1 MNSTSIKTMGKV
13 PCGAFTL
20 KKGDIGMKKA
30 VNRITDHPI
39 LPIPDRKTVSFTWK
53 GERYEAFDGE
63 VISSALF
70 AHGIKI
76 FGHHNSD
83 GSPQGIFCAN
93 GQCAQCTVIADGL
106 PVKACMAPVREGM
119 AINPC
124 EGLAELPE
132 TDRLKSSFR
141 EVPVV
146 QCDVLIIGAGP
157 SGISAAI
164 ELGKCGKEVIIVD
177 DKSAPGGKLV
187 LQTHTFFGSI
197 SDCYA
202 GTRGIDIAVI
212 LSKELEKYQS
222 VKLWLNSTAVAVFSD
237 RRVGIVKDGEY
248 VLVEPGILL
257 NAAGA
262 REKALAFPGCDLP
275 GVYGAGAFQ
284 TLLNR
289 DLVKTSERLF
299 IIGGGNVGI
308 IAGYHAL
315 QAGIKVVGL
324 VEALPKV
331 GGYLVHANKLQ
342 RFGVPLYTSHSVVR
356 CEGREHVESITI
368 AEVDSSFR
376 PKEGTYRRFEVDTV
390 LVAVGLNSM
399 DEMHRQAG
407 KFGMKVHAAGDA
419 EEIAEASAAMFSGRI
434 KGLEIAAELGEKVTI
449 PQEWRDKNEVLKS
462 KPGKVTQHKFSRN
475 GSKVFPV
482 FHCLQEIPCNPCTE
496 VCPNNSIQISDSNLM
511 GLPHFEGKC
520 GGCMK
525 CVAVCPGLAVTLV
538 DERKSVEGKA
548 IVTVPFELS
557 ASYVKEGHE
566 ADLVDTDGAFLVR
579 AKIEKVADR
588 KFQDRTLLVSLEVP
602 SELAEKVAGIRI
614 AEPEAPAPAADD
626 AQKGDAIICRC
637 ERVGESMIREE
648 IRKGV
653 RDLNALKATIR
664 CSMGS
669 CGGKT
674 CTKLIERICREE
686 GIRDSELT
694 PFTVRPLEMEVA
706 LEIFAGQAAE

>member
-1 MNSTSIKTMGKV
+1 
-13 PCGAFTL
+13 
-20 KKGDIGMKKA
+20 MKKA

-39 LPIPDRKTVSFTWK
+39 LPIPDRKSVSFTWK

-70 AHGIKI
+70 AHNIRI
-76 FGHHNSD
+76 FGHHSHD

-119 AINPC
+119 VINPC
-124 EGLAELPE
+124 EGLPELPE
-132 TDRLKSSFR
+132 PDTLKSSFK

-146 QCDVLIIGAGP
+146 CCDVLVIGAGP

-164 ELGKCGKEVIIVD
+164 ELGKCGKDVIIVD
-177 DKSAPGGKLV
+177 DKTSPGGKLV

-212 LSKELEKYQS
+212 LSKELAKFPS
-222 VKLWLNSTAVAVFSD
+222 VKLWPNSTAVAVFSD
-237 RRVGIVKDGEY
+237 RRVGIVKDGSY
-248 VLVEPGILL
+248 VLVEPKILL

-289 DLVKTSERLF
+289 DLVRTSERLF

-315 QAGIKVVGL
+315 QAGIRVVGL

-331 GGYLVHANKLQ
+331 GGYLVHANKLE
-342 RFGVPLYTSHSVVR
+342 RFGVPLYTSHSVVK

-368 AEVDSSFR
+368 AEVDEKFR
-376 PKEGTYRRFEVDTV
+376 PKEGTFKRFDVDTV
-390 LVAVGLNSM
+390 LVAVGLNSI
-399 DEMHRQAG
+399 DEMHRQA
-407 KFGMKVHAAGDA
+407 KAFGMHVHAAGDA

-449 PQEWRDKNEVLKS
+449 PQEWRDKNEILKS
-462 KPGKVTQHKFSRN
+462 KPGKVTPHAFSRN

-496 VCPNNSIQISDSNLM
+496 VCPNNSIAISGSSLL
-511 GLPHFEGKC
+511 GLPHFQGKC
-520 GGCMK
+520 SGCMK
-525 CVAVCPGLAVTLV
+525 CVAICPGLAITLV
-538 DERKSVEGKA
+538 DERKSSEGRA
-548 IVTVPFELS
+548 MVTVPFELS
-557 ASYVKEGHE
+557 ASYVVEGTE
-566 ADLVDTDGAFLVR
+566 ADLVDTEGRFVVR

-602 SELAEKVAGIRI
+602 AEVAEKVSGIRI
-614 AEPEAPAPAADD
+614 QQPDSPAPAEDSAAKSDV
-626 AQKGDAIICRC
+626 IICRC
-637 ERVGESMIREE
+637 ERVGESMIRNE

-674 CTKLIERICREE
+674 CIKLIERICREE
-686 GIRDSELT
+686 GIKDSEIT
-694 PFTVRPLEMEVA
+694 SFTDRPLEMEVT
-706 LEIFAGQAAE
+706 LETFAGSSVQ

>member
-1 MNSTSIKTMGKV
+1 
-13 PCGAFTL
+13 
-20 KKGDIGMKKA
+20 MKKA

-70 AHGIKI
+70 AHDIKI
-76 FGHHNSD
+76 FGHHFHD

-93 GQCAQCTVIADGL
+93 GQCAQCNVIADGL
-106 PVKACMAPVREGM
+106 PVKACMTPVRNGM
-119 AINPC
+119 VINPC
-124 EGLAELPE
+124 EGLPDLPE
-132 TDRLKSSFR
+132 TEKLKSDFK
-141 EVPVV
+141 EVPVL
-146 QCDVLIIGAGP
+146 QCDVLVIGAGP

-164 ELGKCGKEVIIVD
+164 ELGKCGKDVIVID
-177 DKSAPGGKLV
+177 DKTSPGGKLV

-212 LSKELEKYQS
+212 LSRELEKYPS
-222 VKLWLNSTAVAVFSD
+222 VKLWLDSTAVAVFSD
-237 RRVGIVKDGEY
+237 RRAGIVKEGSY
-248 VLVEPGILL
+248 VIVEPKILL

-289 DLVKTSERLF
+289 DLVRTSKRLF

-315 QAGIKVVGL
+315 QAGIRVVGL

-342 RFGVPLYTSHSVVR
+342 RFGVPLFTSHSVVK
-356 CEGREHVESITI
+356 CEGREYVESITI
-368 AEVDSSFR
+368 AEVDEKFR
-376 PKEGTYRRFEVDTV
+376 PKEGTLKRFDVDTV
-390 LVAVGLNSM
+390 LVAVGLNSI
-399 DEMHRQAG
+399 DEMYRQA
-407 KFGMKVHAAGDA
+407 KAFGMKVYAAGDA
-419 EEIAEASAAMFSGRI
+419 DEIAEASAAMFSGKI

-449 PQEWRDKNEVLKS
+449 PEEWRDKNEILKS
-462 KPGKVTQHKFSRN
+462 KPGKVTSQAFSRN

-496 VCPNNSIQISDSNLM
+496 ICPNGSITIRDGGLL
-511 GLPHFEGKC
+511 GLPHFQGKC
-520 GGCMK
+520 SGCMK
-525 CVAVCPGLAVTLV
+525 CVAICPGLAITLV
-538 DERKSVEGKA
+538 DERKSPEGRA
-548 IVTVPFELS
+548 VVTVPFELS
-557 ASYVKEGHE
+557 ASYVVEGTE
-566 ADLVDTDGAFLVR
+566 ADLVDIEGSFLVR
-579 AKIEKVADR
+579 AKIDRVSDR

-602 SELAEKVAGIRI
+602 AEVAEKVSGIRI
-614 AEPEAPAPAADD
+614 QQPDSPAAVEDT
-626 AQKGDAIICRC
+626 AEKGDTIVCRC
-637 ERVGESMIREE
+637 ERVGESTIRNE

-674 CTKLIERICREE
+674 CTKLIERICRKE
-686 GIRDSELT
+686 GINDSEIT
-694 PFTVRPLEMEVA
+694 SFTDRPLEMEVT
-706 LEIFAGQAAE
+706 LETFAGPPAE